1 MSTSQKEIEE
11 NNNLINKSNE
21 IKDSVDKRLDCLLE
35 KDNKSVKCEEKND
48 SEKINNVYMK
58 SNSMVLKPSANINI
72 IKANFNIV
80 QEQPINTFQFSKSK
94 SLRVKN
100 DFNRNNLNLNNLQG
114 HLETVIETISEV
126 SNSKKS
132 KEMSKNKE
140 TKSKFCNNNEN
151 LEKIVDS

>member
-21 IKDSVDKRLDCLLE
+21 IKDSVDKRIDCLLE
-35 KDNKSVKCEEKND
+35 KDNRSAKAEEKND
-48 SEKINNVYMK
+48 GEKINNVYMK
-58 SNSMVLKPSANINI
+58 SNSMVLIPSANINI

-151 LEKIVDS
+151 SEKIVDS

>member
-35 KDNKSVKCEEKND
+35 KDNRSAKAEEKNGG
-48 SEKINNVYMK
+48 EKINNVYMK

-151 LEKIVDS
+151 SEKIVDS

>member
-35 KDNKSVKCEEKND
+35 KDNRSAKAEEKND
-48 SEKINNVYMK
+48 GEKINNVYMK

>member
-21 IKDSVDKRLDCLLE
+21 IKDSVDKRLDGLLE
-35 KDNKSVKCEEKND
+35 KDNRSAKAEEKND
-48 SEKINNVYMK
+48 GEKINNVYMK

-151 LEKIVDS
+151 SEKIVDS

>member
-1 MSTSQKEIEE
+1 
-11 NNNLINKSNE
+11 
-21 IKDSVDKRLDCLLE
+21 
-35 KDNKSVKCEEKND
+35 
-48 SEKINNVYMK
+48 MK
-58 SNSMVLKPSANINI
+58 SNSMVLKPIANINI

-151 LEKIVDS
+151 SEKIVDS

>member
-1 MSTSQKEIEE
+1 MSTSQKEVEE

-35 KDNKSVKCEEKND
+35 KDNRSAKAEEKND
-48 SEKINNVYMK
+48 GEKINNVYMK

-151 LEKIVDS
+151 SEKIVDS

>member
-11 NNNLINKSNE
+11 NNILINKSNE
-21 IKDSVDKRLDCLLE
+21 IKDSVDKRLDGLLE
-35 KDNKSVKCEEKND
+35 KDNRSAKAEEKND
-48 SEKINNVYMK
+48 CEKINNVYMK

-140 TKSKFCNNNEN
+140 IKSKFCNNNEN
-151 LEKIVDS
+151 SEKIVDS

>member
-35 KDNKSVKCEEKND
+35 KDNRSAKAEEKND
-48 SEKINNVYMK
+48 GEKINNVYMK

-100 DFNRNNLNLNNLQG
+100 DYSKNNLNLNNLQG
-114 HLETVIETISEV
+114 HLVTVIETISEV

>member
-21 IKDSVDKRLDCLLE
+21 IKDSLDKRLDCLLE
-35 KDNKSVKCEEKND
+35 KDNRSAKAEEKND
-48 SEKINNVYMK
+48 CEKINNVYMK
-58 SNSMVLKPSANINI
+58 SNSMVLKSSANINI

-151 LEKIVDS
+151 SEKIVDS

>member
-35 KDNKSVKCEEKND
+35 KDNRSAKAEEKND
-48 SEKINNVYMK
+48 GEKINNVYMK

-151 LEKIVDS
+151 S

>member
-35 KDNKSVKCEEKND
+35 KDNRSAKAEEKND
-48 SEKINNVYMK
+48 GEKINNVYMK

-80 QEQPINTFQFSKSK
+80 ACSSRLAESHQLHLAVDNQFRMF
-94 SLRVKN
+94 L
-100 DFNRNNLNLNNLQG
+100 
-114 HLETVIETISEV
+114 IESQSPGGTSV
-126 SNSKKS
+126 Q
-132 KEMSKNKE
+132 
-140 TKSKFCNNNEN
+140 
-151 LEKIVDS
+151 

>member
-35 KDNKSVKCEEKND
+35 KDNRSAKAEEKND
-48 SEKINNVYMK
+48 GEKINNVYMK

-151 LEKIVDS
+151 SEKIVDS